1 MSLQFCSNLVKLD
14 FKTISRKKFDD
25 LVNHGSIGMWDT
37 LYILKVKLY
46 KRKYF
51 EVLLV
56 SFW

>member
-25 LVNHGSIGMWDT
+25 LVNYGSIGMWDT